1 MKISESMGGGAQR
14 AYSWNTVLEFESN
27 TAKSFSD
34 QKLAGIAQEAKR
46 QMDKDYVNRSPS
58 QYTGIRKPTA
68 VTVLAIGNR
77 MYIASSIKAS
87 NYIIDSGHKNFK
99 VALLRTQEELCRIK
113 PHRTNA
119 NCGELAASHLFYT
132 LDPESSMAGGV
143 VWWPHSFKAKKIV
156 LF

>member
-1 MKISESMGGGAQR
+1 MGGGPQK
-14 AYSWNTVLEFESN
+14 AYSSNAVLEFESN

-34 QKLAGIAQEAKR
+34 QQLAGIAQEAKR
-46 QMDKDYVNRSPS
+46 QMDEDYVNRSQS
-58 QYTGIRKPTA
+58 LYTGIRKPTA

-77 MYIASSIKAS
+77 IYIASSIKTS
-87 NYIIDSGHKNFK
+87 NYIMNSGHDNVKA
-99 VALLRTQEELCRIK
+99 ALLRTQEELGRIK

-143 VWWPHSFKAKKIV
+143 V
-156 LF
+156 